1 MDWNSLWKAVLD
13 QLTPER
19 LAPALILTLVFAL
32 LKFLGV
38 KILKNLRKVAS
49 AVIAVVL
56 ALPRYL
62 SLLNFVRKAEKPIWE
77 YRRFGKLE
85 LHNLPPI
92 ITVMNFKGG
101 VGKTTIA
108 ANLAA
113 CLSLAHG
120 KKVLLVDLD
129 YQGSLSSELLPVGG
143 GVQSLL
149 NTTGKWLSSPR
160 PPVDPQSDYIT
171 PEGLPNVRL
180 LTADYDLSDIEDNQ
194 IQRWLLQDRTSGDVR
209 SRLARYLR
217 ANRLKTDCDFDFIIM
232 DAPPRL
238 SLAAANA
245 VRSSTMILIPTRL
258 QYLASQPI
266 AKMLDRLK
274 KFKEKSGGQF
284 SIGGVICNFA
294 ADRSRFTAKEQPY
307 LENVVEALSDHP
319 DEPIVFSTRVPDTP
333 EIGSSDSRP
342 AYLSNS
348 TGPNAPSPIFD
359 QLTIE
364 ILDRLRQIS
373 AGR

>member
-1 MDWNSLWKAVLD
+1 MDWNSVWNAVQD
-13 QLTPER
+13 ELTPER
-19 LAPALILTLVFAL
+19 LALALITTLAIGL

-49 AVIAVVL
+49 AAIAVVL

-62 SLLNFVRKAEKPIWE
+62 SLLGFVQRAEKPIWE
-77 YRRFGKLE
+77 YRRFGKVE

-108 ANLAA
+108 ANVAA
-113 CLSLAHG
+113 CLSLKHE

-129 YQGSLSSELLPVGG
+129 YQGSLSSELLPV
-143 GVQSLL
+143 VQNVQGLL
-149 NTTGKWLSSPR
+149 NTVGKWLSSAK
-160 PPVDPQSDYIT
+160 PPIDPQSDFIT

-194 IQRWLLQDRTSGDVR
+194 IQRWLLQDRTNGDVR

-217 ANRLKTDCDFDFIIM
+217 ANRLKEDCDFDYIIM

-245 VRSSTMILIPTRL
+245 VRASTIILIPTRL

-266 AKMLDRLK
+266 AKMLERLK
-274 KFKEKSGGQF
+274 AFKEKSGGGF
-284 SIGGVICNFA
+284 FIGGVICNFA
-294 ADRSRFTAKEQPY
+294 ADKSRVTAKEQPY
-307 LENVVEALSDHP
+307 LDNVVEALSEHP
-319 DEPIVFSTRVPDTP
+319 DRPIVFATRVPDTP
-333 EIGSSDSRP
+333 DIGSSDSRP

-348 TGPNAPSPIFD
+348 KGPNAPTPIFD